1 MITEVLGLVSLMS
14 ALMLLIKLGFPIQ
27 GVILLLF
34 NVRIGIQGMRN
45 IYLQSKSIQYIGVT
59 VFFLQTKGAKVF
71 GAETG
76 PKKWR
81 TNWGLFMVAP
91 MAQLLILLG
100 FSYFWKIGNIKREV

>member
-1 MITEVLGLVSLMS
+1 MS

-76 PKKWR
+76 PKKWLM
-81 TNWGLFMVAP
+81 NLGLLMVAP
-91 MAQLLILLG
+91 MAQLIILLG
-100 FSYFWKIGNIKREV
+100 FSYSWKIGNNKREVWF